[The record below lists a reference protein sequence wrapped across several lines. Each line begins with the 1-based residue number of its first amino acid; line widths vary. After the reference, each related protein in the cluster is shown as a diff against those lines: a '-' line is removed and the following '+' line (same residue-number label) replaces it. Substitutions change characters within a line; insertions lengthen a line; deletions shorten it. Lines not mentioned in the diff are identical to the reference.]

1 MKRIA
6 VLTSGGDAP
15 GMNACIRAVV
25 RTALYHQVEVIG
37 IYRGYNGLVEGDFT
51 SLHSRDVSN
60 IIQKGGTIL
69 KTARSKAFLEYEFRQ
84 KAFENLQKAGIEGLV
99 VIGGEGTLTGAQV
112 FAQEFGLPIVGA
124 PGTIDNDLAGTDFT
138 IGFDTAV
145 NTALDAIDKIRDTAH
160 SLQRGFFVEV
170 MGRHCGDIA
179 LWTGVGGGAEIVM
192 LPEVETTLEE
202 VVQIIR
208 GMLEKAKTS
217 LIIVVAEGDPLG
229 NAQIL
234 AEKVQKFI
242 PDFNF
247 RVTNIGHVQRGG
259 SPTAADRLLGSRLGV
274 ATTEALLRGSTCVMA
289 GEIGNKIVLSPFQD
303 CIKGKKEQ
311 PQDLLDMM
319 RILSL

>member
-1 MKRIA
+1 
-6 VLTSGGDAP
+6 
-15 GMNACIRAVV
+15 MNACIRAVV

>member
-69 KTARSKAFLEYEFRQ
+69 KTARSKAFLEYKFRQ

>member
-1 MKRIA
+1 MKKIA

-25 RTALYHQVEVIG
+25 RTALYHQVEVVG

-51 SLHSRDVSN
+51 PLHSRDVSN

-69 KTARSKAFLEYEFRQ
+69 KTARSKSFLDYEFRKQ
-84 KAFENLQKAGIEGLV
+84 AFENLQKAGIEGLV
-99 VIGGEGTLTGAQV
+99 AIGGEGTLTGAQV
-112 FAQEFGLPIVGA
+112 FSQEFGVPIVGA

-160 SLQRGFFVEV
+160 SLQRGFFIEV

-192 LPEVETTLEE
+192 LPEVETTIEE

-274 ATTEALLRGSTCVMA
+274 AATEALLKGHRCVMA
-289 GEIGNKIVLSPFQD
+289 GEVANKIVLSPFET